1 MYRHRGTMLPI
12 FPSGRG
18 VGKLKCLILNYLEM
32 ETNEMTPEQSLQ
44 VISDAIAKSRKDFER
59 NAGTPMILWGVIVLI
74 FSIVIWLLLRT
85 TDNLMWNFLWF
96 GIPVAGWP
104 LSHLFLKDKEIKGA
118 RNFVNDTIGQIWI
131 GYGIFAVVTAA
142 ALSFVAAEYI
152 GPITIALL
160 GYAAAMTGMVLKNRF
175 ITVGGLITGIGG
187 VVALCLFRNCDAT
200 LVFTAV
206 SVVSLILPGIMMNRN
221 KR

>member
-1 MYRHRGTMLPI
+1 MYRHRGTILPI

-59 NAGTPMILWGVIVLI
+59 NAGTPMILWGAIVLV
-74 FSIVIWLLLRT
+74 FSVVIWLLLRT
-85 TDNLMWNFLWF
+85 TDNLLWNFLWF
-96 GIPVAGWP
+96 GIPVIGWP
-104 LSHLFLKDKEIKGA
+104 LSHIYLKDKEIKGA

-131 GYGIFAVVTAA
+131 GYGIFALLTAG
-142 ALSFVAAEYI
+142 ALSFIAAEYI
-152 GPITIALL
+152 GVITMTLL

-175 ITVGGLITGIGG
+175 ITIGGFITGIGG
-187 VVALCLFRNCDAT
+187 VVALCMFRTCDVT
-200 LVFTAV
+200 LAFSVA

-221 KR
+221 NR

>member
-1 MYRHRGTMLPI
+1 MLPI

-18 VGKLKCLILNYLEM
+18 VWKLKCLILNYLKM

-59 NAGTPMILWGVIVLI
+59 NAGTPMILWGAIVLV
-74 FSIVIWLLLRT
+74 FSVVIWLLLRT
-85 TDNLMWNFLWF
+85 TDNLLWNFLWF
-96 GIPVAGWP
+96 GIPLIGWP
-104 LSHLFLKDKEIKGA
+104 LSHIYLKDKEIKGA

-131 GYGIFAVVTAA
+131 GYGIFALLTAG
-142 ALSFVAAEYI
+142 ALSFIAAEYI
-152 GPITIALL
+152 GVITMTLL

-175 ITVGGLITGIGG
+175 ITIGGFITGIGG
-187 VVALCLFRNCDAT
+187 VVALCMFRTCDVT
-200 LVFTAV
+200 LAFSVA

-221 KR
+221 NR

>member
-1 MYRHRGTMLPI
+1 
-12 FPSGRG
+12 
-18 VGKLKCLILNYLEM
+18 
-32 ETNEMTPEQSLQ
+32 MTPEQSLK

-104 LSHLFLKDKEIKGA
+104 LSHLFLKNKEIRGA

-131 GYGIFAVVTAA
+131 GYGIFAVATAV
-142 ALSFVAAEYI
+142 ALSFVAAEHI
-152 GPITIALL
+152 GAITIVLL
-160 GYAAAMTGMVLKNRF
+160 GYGAAMTGMVLKNRF
-175 ITVGGLITGIGG
+175 ITIGGFITGIGG
-187 VVALCLFRNCDAT
+187 AVALCVFRTYDAT
-200 LVFTAV
+200 LVFSVA

-221 KR
+221 NQ

>member
-1 MYRHRGTMLPI
+1 MYRHRGTILPI

-59 NAGTPMILWGVIVLI
+59 NAGTPMILWGAIVLV
-74 FSIVIWLLLRT
+74 FSVVIWLLLRT
-85 TDNLMWNFLWF
+85 TDNLLWNFLWF
-96 GIPVAGWP
+96 GIPLIGWP
-104 LSHLFLKDKEIKGA
+104 LSHICLKDKEIKGA

-131 GYGIFAVVTAA
+131 GYGIFALLTAG
-142 ALSFVAAEYI
+142 ALSFIAAEYI
-152 GPITIALL
+152 GVITMTLL

-175 ITVGGLITGIGG
+175 ITIGGFITGIGG
-187 VVALCLFRNCDAT
+187 VVALCMFRTCDVT
-200 LVFTAV
+200 LAFSVA

-221 KR
+221 NR

>member
-59 NAGTPMILWGVIVLI
+59 NAGTPMILWGAIVLV
-74 FSIVIWLLLRT
+74 FSVVIWLLLRT
-85 TDNLMWNFLWF
+85 TDNLLWNFLWF
-96 GIPVAGWP
+96 GIPLTGWP
-104 LSHLFLKDKEIKGA
+104 LLHIYLKDKEIKGA

-131 GYGIFAVVTAA
+131 GYGIFALLTAG
-142 ALSFVAAEYI
+142 ALSFIAAEYI
-152 GPITIALL
+152 GVITMTLL

-175 ITVGGLITGIGG
+175 ITIGGFITGIGG
-187 VVALCLFRNCDAT
+187 VVALCMFRTCDVT
-200 LVFTAV
+200 LAFSVA

-221 KR
+221 NR

>member
-1 MYRHRGTMLPI
+1 MLPI

-59 NAGTPMILWGVIVLI
+59 NAGTPMILWGAIVLV
-74 FSIVIWLLLRT
+74 FSVVIWLLLRT
-85 TDNLMWNFLWF
+85 TDNLLWNFLWF
-96 GIPVAGWP
+96 GIPLTGWP
-104 LSHLFLKDKEIKGA
+104 LLHIYLKDKEIKGA

-131 GYGIFAVVTAA
+131 GYGIFALLTAG
-142 ALSFVAAEYI
+142 ALSFIAAEYI
-152 GPITIALL
+152 GVITMTLL

-175 ITVGGLITGIGG
+175 ITIGGFITGIGG
-187 VVALCLFRNCDAT
+187 VVALCMFRTCDVT
-200 LVFTAV
+200 LAFSVA

-221 KR
+221 NR

>member
-18 VGKLKCLILNYLEM
+18 VWKLKCLILNYLEM

-59 NAGTPMILWGVIVLI
+59 NAGTPMILWGAIVLV
-74 FSIVIWLLLRT
+74 FSVVIWLLLRT
-85 TDNLMWNFLWF
+85 TDNLLWNFLWF
-96 GIPVAGWP
+96 GIPLTGWP
-104 LSHLFLKDKEIKGA
+104 LSHIYLKDKEIKGA

-131 GYGIFAVVTAA
+131 GYGIFALLTAG
-142 ALSFVAAEYI
+142 ALSFIAAEYI
-152 GPITIALL
+152 GVITMTLL

-175 ITVGGLITGIGG
+175 ITIGGFITGIGG
-187 VVALCLFRNCDAT
+187 VVALCMFRTCDVT
-200 LVFTAV
+200 LAFSVA

-221 KR
+221 NR

>member
-59 NAGTPMILWGVIVLI
+59 NAGTPMIFWGAIVLV
-74 FSIVIWLLLRT
+74 FSVVIWLLLRT
-85 TDNLMWNFLWF
+85 TDNLLWNFLWF
-96 GIPVAGWP
+96 GIPLIGWP
-104 LSHLFLKDKEIKGA
+104 LSHIFMKDKEIKGA

-131 GYGIFAVVTAA
+131 GYGIFALLAA
-142 ALSFVAAEYI
+142 GALSFIAAEYI
-152 GPITIALL
+152 GVITMTLL

-175 ITVGGLITGIGG
+175 ITIGGFITGIGG
-187 VVALCLFRNCDAT
+187 VVALCMFRTCDVT
-200 LVFTAV
+200 LAFSVA

-221 KR
+221 NR

>member
-59 NAGTPMILWGVIVLI
+59 NAGTPMILWGAIVLV
-74 FSIVIWLLLRT
+74 FSVVIWLLLRT
-85 TDNLMWNFLWF
+85 TDNLLWNFLWF
-96 GIPVAGWP
+96 GIPLIGWP
-104 LSHLFLKDKEIKGA
+104 LSHIYLKDKEIKGA

-131 GYGIFAVVTAA
+131 GYGIFALLTAG
-142 ALSFVAAEYI
+142 ALSFIAAEYI
-152 GPITIALL
+152 GVITMTLL

-175 ITVGGLITGIGG
+175 ITIGGFITGIGG
-187 VVALCLFRNCDAT
+187 VVALCMFRTCDVT
-200 LVFTAV
+200 LAFSVA

-221 KR
+221 NR